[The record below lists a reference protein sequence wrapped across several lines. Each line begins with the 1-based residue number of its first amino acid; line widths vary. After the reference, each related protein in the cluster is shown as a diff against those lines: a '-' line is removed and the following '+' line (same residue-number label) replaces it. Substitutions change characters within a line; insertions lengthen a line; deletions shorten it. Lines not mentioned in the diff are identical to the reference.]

1 MCSELTGAPARR
13 LDVEARRPDLS
24 VTGIHNGFA
33 PVSRL
38 YRACITLYRGCIA
51 SLTQP
56 VSHVSQVYAVSRCIA
71 PLSRHYRATIAP
83 LSRHYRATIAS
94 IAPVSR
100 VSQCKIKFTS
110 LTQIR
115 GCLADS
121 RVYRSVSRASR
132 RLSRVYRGCIAA
144 VSRLYRAVSRVSRRK
159 IHMYRGCLASIAAVS
174 QESHVVSH
182 CESVMYP
189 R

>member
-1 MCSELTGAPARR
+1 MGPNPSLGGAPPVRSGMAGFK
-13 LDVEARRPDLS
+13 EDLS

-56 VSHVSQVYAVSRCIA
+56 VSHV
-71 PLSRHYRATIAP
+71 SRHYRATIAP

-110 LTQIR
+110 LTQIH

-159 IHMYRGCLASIAAVS
+159 IHMYRGCFASIAAVS

-182 CESVMYP
+182 CESVMYTC
-189 R
+189 